1 MFLDRPALPK
11 LKLGQYLALPSR
23 KKAASIIAKANLSAG
38 LMAPSGTEAI
48 MLNAPVATGDE
59 RVQLR
64 MPSKRQALAF
74 IKELR
79 EEYDVPSGAGERLI
93 KVC

>member
-1 MFLDRPALPK
+1 
-11 LKLGQYLALPSR
+11 
-23 KKAASIIAKANLSAG
+23 
-38 LMAPSGTEAI
+38 MAPSGTEAI

-93 KVC
+93 KVCSNLGFQMF